1 MDYQKIIEYSFDRLS
16 RCTDSDYEMSIE
28 ERKEMLLLCKLLHS
42 NNRLAPVLIIDDL
55 FTYDDEDG
63 NTLINMKIATGHCEL
78 KKDDEYFWAIQ
89 ANGWNI
95 KGEDLK
101 DIFIKVKITESTTPN
116 GLPLLNDVERWLNK
130 MT

>member
-55 FTYDDEDG
+55 FTYDDKEG
-63 NTLINMKIATGHCEL
+63 NTLINMKIATAHCEL
-78 KKDDEYFWAIQ
+78 KKDDEYFWAI
-89 ANGWNI
+89 NI
-95 KGEDLK
+95 KGQDLK
-101 DIFIKVKITESTTPN
+101 DIFIKVKITNSATPN

-130 MT
+130 II